1 MPVRERGVA
10 IITAMLVIALGTVTM
25 VAITSQQQLA
35 LQRERNEAM
44 IQQARSIGISG
55 ERFVAA
61 VLYRDVRDKLRNNSD
76 SLDDD
81 WAQTIPPLPIDNATI
96 QGCIVDMQGRFNL
109 NNIVDAQ
116 GNVSNVHYDQF
127 KRLLAQLNIEET
139 KAEAV
144 LDWLDSNIDPTIP
157 DGAEDDHY
165 TSLDPGYRTAN
176 RPMSSISELLQ
187 VKGFNPMVE
196 EEYEDYKLLVPHIS
210 ALPNTGGATPVNV
223 NTASPEVLS
232 SLSDSVAEDASYL
245 TRWET
250 TAYQDYPECEELFDL
265 EPENKLDTLFSERD
279 LSPFESI
286 DQFNAELSGD
296 PPPEDTYDVRSNWY
310 EVRINVEAEGIVLS
324 QYTLFERGDDG
335 KSRVV
340 RRSRDTL

>member
-1 MPVRERGVA
+1 MAVMPVRERGVA

-265 EPENKLDTLFSERD
+265 EPE
-279 LSPFESI
+279 
-286 DQFNAELSGD
+286 
-296 PPPEDTYDVRSNWY
+296 
-310 EVRINVEAEGIVLS
+310 
-324 QYTLFERGDDG
+324 
-335 KSRVV
+335 
-340 RRSRDTL
+340 